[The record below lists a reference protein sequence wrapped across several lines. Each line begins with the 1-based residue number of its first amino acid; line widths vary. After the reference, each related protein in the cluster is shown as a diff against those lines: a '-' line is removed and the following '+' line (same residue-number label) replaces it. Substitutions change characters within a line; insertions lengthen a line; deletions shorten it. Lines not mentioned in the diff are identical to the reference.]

1 MKKVLII
8 SSSPRKNSN
17 SETLCKAFAEG
28 AKEAGNEVEIVTLQT
43 CWFLHCLF
51 TITRCRASS
60 KQCSIA

>member
-28 AKEAGNEVEIVTLQT
+28 AKEAGNEVEIVTLR
-43 CWFLHCLF
+43 
-51 TITRCRASS
+51 TRSRSAG
-60 KQCSIA
+60 KR